1 MQNLKTG
8 NAEIGNNLQKNG
20 KSESVNSPR
29 FDSKL
34 QPLWCRNTLI
44 CMWRTKTPPFFF
56 NGVAIYPCCAPPCP
70 RAHPFGKTLPTN
82 VLSLKRLLGSQFG
95 PTFVLFIICLLC
107 PNVHENL
114 AHSVVQHVSLLFV
127 YPFVFTQIFTKI
139 IEKSW
144 SGPFFRLANLFCGM
158 DG

>member
-1 MQNLKTG
+1 MQNSVRIYKKM
-8 NAEIGNNLQKNG
+8 ENLNLWIRHD
-20 KSESVNSPR
+20 STASYSPSDVETR
-29 FDSKL
+29 SYVCDEL
-34 QPLWCRNTLI
+34 R
-44 CMWRTKTPPFFF
+44 RHVFF

-127 YPFVFTQIFTKI
+127 YPFVFTHIFTKI
-139 IEKSW
+139 IEKGR